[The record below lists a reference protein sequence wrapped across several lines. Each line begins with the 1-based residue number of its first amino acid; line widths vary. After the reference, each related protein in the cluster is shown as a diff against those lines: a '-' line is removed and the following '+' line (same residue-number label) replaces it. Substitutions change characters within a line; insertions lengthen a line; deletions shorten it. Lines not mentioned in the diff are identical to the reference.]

1 MQKKSEKKMIF
12 KPIATH
18 VDSPVNLRGNKSQ
31 NKKYGI
37 TLQVKSF
44 INCAYRQDI
53 VMALILWAQLT

>member
-1 MQKKSEKKMIF
+1 MIF